1 MNTQSLAKIGFVYHF
16 ECFDAAGKLKWE
28 DTAHN
33 IIPDQ
38 GRDYILNAALLLG
51 SQFNSWF
58 IGLYEGSYAP
68 QAGDTMA
75 TFVASATEIT
85 TAYDEVSRPAL
96 TPDALSGG
104 VYINAASKAVFTF
117 NAAKTVRGGFIS
129 SGSVKGGTTG
139 VLLSAVLAGSPKP
152 VGAGEALRVTAGLSL
167 VTI

>member
-1 MNTQSLAKIGFVYHF
+1 MLSV
-16 ECFDAAGKLKWE
+16 EE
-28 DTAHN
+28 VHN

-38 GRDYILNAALLLG
+38 GRDYLLNAGLLLG

-68 QAGDTMA
+68 VAGDTMA

-85 TAYDEVSRPAL
+85 AAYSEAARVAL
-96 TPDALSGG
+96 VPDALAAG
-104 VYINAASKAVFTF
+104 VYVNAASPAVFTF
-117 NAAKTVRGGFIS
+117 TAEKTVRGGFIS

-139 VLLSAVLAGSPKP
+139 ILLSAVLSSSPK
-152 VGAGEALRVTAGLSL
+152 VVAAGESLRVTSGLSL